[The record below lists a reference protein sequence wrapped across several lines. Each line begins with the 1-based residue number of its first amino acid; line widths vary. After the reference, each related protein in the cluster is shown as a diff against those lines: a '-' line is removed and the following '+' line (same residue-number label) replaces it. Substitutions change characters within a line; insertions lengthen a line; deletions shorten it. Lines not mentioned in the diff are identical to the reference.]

1 MMAWAK
7 WYCFETQTRGENEKR
22 VLSWALMIYKNILV
36 ETKIILV
43 CFLCWQW
50 EVFVAT
56 NHFDS
61 NYKREGE
68 KINNPSNRLENVA
81 GVMGK
86 ILTLQVVIFATK
98 YGVIQWGWTL
108 AMNLLIAKGKNGTT
122 DFIRFKP

>member
-1 MMAWAK
+1 
-7 WYCFETQTRGENEKR
+7 
-22 VLSWALMIYKNILV
+22 
-36 ETKIILV
+36 
-43 CFLCWQW
+43 
-50 EVFVAT
+50 VFVAT

-98 YGVIQWGWTL
+98 YGVIQ
-108 AMNLLIAKGKNGTT
+108 
-122 DFIRFKP
+122 